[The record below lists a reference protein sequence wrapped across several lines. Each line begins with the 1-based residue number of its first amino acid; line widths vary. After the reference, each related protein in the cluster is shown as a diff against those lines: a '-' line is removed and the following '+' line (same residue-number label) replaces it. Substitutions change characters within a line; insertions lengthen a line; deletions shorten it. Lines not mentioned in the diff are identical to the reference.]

1 MQIWE
6 KFNPRERQAAIG
18 AGLVIVAWI
27 VSLTTFGIGSYTLAL
42 LGAIA
47 VLVIYY
53 LKYTNTSINWPA
65 PVSLIVLGISGIVAL
80 LAIVALLGWI
90 SILSLGF
97 IFGMNIVAVVIQ
109 AIGAGLMAWGAWQEY
124 QIEKPA
130 MPTMS
135 SNRTA
140 EPPPPPPPAST
151 YVPPSQPSTPPT
163 TPDDT
168 EGAPPA

>member
-53 LKYTNTSINWPA
+53 LKYTNTSITWPA

-97 IFGMNIVAVVIQ
+97 IFGMSIVALVIQ